1 MKNETS
7 KTTETGNNANL
18 LLQTVPFWKTLDSW
32 DGERNGKQHAYI
44 GKISRGGN
52 NRNISLCG
60 KYTQIGEDGKSEM
73 FNKVIEDGGE
83 ILNKEKA
90 CKLCLRVAASRHCC

>member
-7 KTTETGNNANL
+7 TTTELGNNANL
-18 LLQTVPFWKTLDSW
+18 LLQTMLFWKTLDSW
-32 DGERNGKQHAYI
+32 DGERTGKQHAFI

-60 KYTQIGEDGKSEM
+60 KYCQINEDEKPELFEKVEAEGSEI
-73 FNKVIEDGGE
+73 V
-83 ILNKEKA
+83 NKEKA
-90 CKLCLRVAASRHCC
+90 CKLCLRVAASRHCL